1 LVYVSLPG
9 RRLAGNPSQSEIE
22 GELDLPNQE
31 GGRPVKEKARNIFI
45 TILVALAA
53 ALSLLIV
60 LSKAL
65 AFG

>member
-1 LVYVSLPG
+1 
-9 RRLAGNPSQSEIE
+9 
-22 GELDLPNQE
+22 
-31 GGRPVKEKARNIFI
+31 VKEKTVN
-45 TILVALAA
+45 ILVTTLVVLAA

>member
-1 LVYVSLPG
+1 
-9 RRLAGNPSQSEIE
+9 
-22 GELDLPNQE
+22 
-31 GGRPVKEKARNIFI
+31 VKEKARNIFI

>member
-1 LVYVSLPG
+1 
-9 RRLAGNPSQSEIE
+9 
-22 GELDLPNQE
+22 
-31 GGRPVKEKARNIFI
+31 VKEKTVNILV